1 MTSAMSHRRT
11 FAPLIVGGLVA
22 LHLLVAFAGFVAPY
36 DPASQDRSL
45 PYAPPTALHVADV
58 NGVLHSP
65 FVYAQVP
72 DPNDPARYIDDM
84 SRRYPVQVLANG
96 HLLSVEAPARL
107 SLLGTDGFGRDVFSR
122 LLHGGRVSVAA
133 GLLAT
138 LCALLVG
145 MTLGTL
151 AGFLGGLFDRVLMR
165 AADVF
170 MALPWIYLLFAVR
183 AALPL
188 HIDTRATFLMLV
200 AVLGVVGW
208 ARPARMIRG
217 IVLSARERTYVRAAE
232 GFGAS
237 PGYLLRRHI
246 LPHTYNLVL
255 TQASVLIPQYLLA
268 EVALSF
274 LGLGIGEPTAS
285 WGSMLG
291 TLQQYHVLTS
301 YWWMFAPAV
310 ALATIALAYHA
321 LTALVQERARV
332 IAASVLIL
340 IALGAYPAAAA
351 PPSAPRA
358 TGEDV
363 LVLADTG
370 THGGR
375 LVVALRAEPR
385 TLNPVVAID
394 APSKDVI
401 GRMTGNLIQ
410 INRLSQGTESAL
422 AKSWKRSSDGLTYTL
437 SLRRGVRFSDGHPF
451 DADDVVF
458 TFKVLL
464 DPVVGAPHHDLLVV
478 GGKPIAVT
486 KVDAYTVRLTLAEPY
501 AAAERLFD
509 GVAILPRHLLESA
522 YAQGKLGEAWSMKTA
537 SASIAG
543 LGPYRLKHY
552 VAGQELVFERNPYYW
567 KVDSTKRRLPYLD
580 EIVFVF
586 AGNEDAQVIRFQGGE
601 SDLLGRTTADNF
613 ALLSRDQAARRYQLK
628 DLGPSLEYNFLV
640 FNQNDLTG
648 RNLPHIAAK
657 QRWFGDVNFR
667 RAVSLAIDRQGIT
680 RLIFK
685 GRAVPLWGNVS
696 PGNRQWV
703 NTNVPRPSRSVANAR
718 ESLKA
723 SGFSWRT
730 DGSLVD
736 KHGQRVEFTIV
747 SSATSAQRT
756 AMATLIQADLEEIGI
771 DVRVVPLEF
780 RALIDRVFET
790 FDYEASVQG
799 LGGGDADP
807 NAEMSVWL
815 SRGANHMWRLGQKA
829 PATTWETEIDRLMQ
843 QQLSALD
850 PGKRKAMYDRVQ
862 TIVAEQLPFIFLA
875 APHIL
880 VAARGDLANFQPAV
894 LDHYTLWNADRLY
907 FRPQPARQPGL
918 AGQRR

>member
-1 MTSAMSHRRT
+1 MTRMR
-11 FAPLIVGGLVA
+11 LILGSLIA
-22 LHLLVAFAGFVAPY
+22 LHVVVGLAGFVAPY
-36 DPASQDRSL
+36 DPTSQDRSS
-45 PYAPPTALHVADV
+45 PYAPPTALHVMDTSGELQA
-58 NGVLHSP
+58 P

-72 DPNDPARYIDDM
+72 DPNDPAAYIDDTAH
-84 SRRYPVQVLANG
+84 RYPVQLLANG
-96 HLLSVEAPARL
+96 RLLSVDAPGRL

-122 LLHGGRVSVAA
+122 VLHGGRVSIAA

-138 LCALLVG
+138 LCALVVG

-151 AGFLGGLFDRVLMR
+151 AGFFGGFLDRIVMR
-165 AADVF
+165 TADVF

-237 PGYLLRRHI
+237 SSYLLWRHI
-246 LPHTYNLVL
+246 LPHTYSIVL

-274 LGLGIGEPTAS
+274 LGLGIGEPNAS

-291 TLQQYHVLTS
+291 MLQQYHVLTS
-301 YWWMFAPAV
+301 YWWMLAPAV
-310 ALATIALAYHA
+310 ALATVALAYHA
-321 LTALVQERARV
+321 LTALVHERARV
-332 IAASVLIL
+332 IAASVVLL
-340 IALGAYPAAAA
+340 LALGAHSAAAA
-351 PPSAPRA
+351 PPPAGRA
-358 TGEDV
+358 AGEDV
-363 LVLADTG
+363 LATSDAG
-370 THGGR
+370 HYGGR

-385 TLNPVVAID
+385 TLNPIAAVD

-401 GRMTGNLIQ
+401 GRMSGDLIH
-410 INRLSQGTESAL
+410 INRLTQGTETAL
-422 AKSWKRSSDGLTYTL
+422 AKSWKRSADGLSYTL
-437 SLRRGVRFSDGHPF
+437 SLRRGLRFSDGHAF

-458 TFKVLL
+458 TFKVLM
-464 DPVVGAPHHDLLVV
+464 DPAVGAPHRDLLVV
-478 GGKPIAVT
+478 SGKPIVVT

-509 GVAILPRHLLESA
+509 SIAILPRHLLERA
-522 YAQGKLGEAWSMKTA
+522 YAQGSLADAWTTTTA
-537 SASIAG
+537 PAAIAG

-552 VAGQELVFERNPYYW
+552 VAGQELVLERNPYYW
-567 KVDSTKRRLPYLD
+567 KVDSSKRRLPYLD

-586 AGNEDAQVIRFQGGE
+586 AGNEDAQVIRFQSGD

-613 ALLSRDQAARRYQLK
+613 SLLSRDQAAKRYQLK
-628 DLGPSLEYNFLV
+628 DLGPALEYNFLV

-648 RNLPHIAAK
+648 KNLPQIAAK
-657 QRWFGDVNFR
+657 QRWFGDVTFR

-680 RLIFK
+680 RLVFK

-696 PGNRQWV
+696 PGNRLWI
-703 NTNVPRPSRSVANAR
+703 NNSIPRPARSVAQAR
-718 ESLKA
+718 ELLKA
-723 SGFSWRT
+723 SGFAWRP

-736 KHGQRVEFTIV
+736 KQGQRVEFTIV
-747 SSATSAQRT
+747 TSATSAQRT
-756 AMATLIQADLEEIGI
+756 AMATLIQADLKELGM

-780 RALIDRVFET
+780 RALVERVVET
-790 FDYEASVQG
+790 FDYEASIQG

-807 NAEMSVWL
+807 NAEMQVWL
-815 SRGANHMWRLGQKA
+815 SRGANHMWRLGQKT
-829 PATTWETEIDRLMQ
+829 PATPWEAEIDRLMQ
-843 QQLSALD
+843 QQLSTLD
-850 PGKRKAMYDRVQ
+850 AGKRKAMYDRVQ
-862 TIVAEQLPFIFLA
+862 AIVAEQLPFIFLA

-880 VAARGDLANFQPAV
+880 VVARGDLANFQPAV
-894 LDHYTLWNADRLY
+894 LDHYTLWNADQLY
-907 FRPQPARQPGL
+907 FTPQL

>member
-1 MTSAMSHRRT
+1 MSRST
-11 FAPLIVGGLVA
+11 LIVGALVA
-22 LHLLVAFAGFVAPY
+22 LHLVVAFAGFIAPY
-36 DPASQDRSL
+36 DPTSQDRSS
-45 PYAPPTALHVADV
+45 PYAPPTAIHISDA
-58 NGVLHSP
+58 NGNLQQP

-72 DPNDPARYIDDM
+72 DPNDPALYVDDT
-84 SRRYPVQVLANG
+84 SRRYPVQLLAHG
-96 HLLSVEAPARL
+96 HLLGVDAPGRL

-122 LLHGGRVSVAA
+122 VLHGGRVSIAA

-151 AGFLGGLFDRVLMR
+151 AGFFGGFLDRLVMR
-165 AADVF
+165 TADVF

-200 AVLGVVGW
+200 AVLGIVGW

-217 IVLSARERTYVRAAE
+217 IVLSARERAYVRAAE

-237 PGYLLRRHI
+237 SRYLLWRHI
-246 LPHTYNLVL
+246 LPHTYSLAL

-285 WGSMLG
+285 WGGMLG

-301 YWWMFAPAV
+301 YWWMLAPAI
-310 ALATIALAYHA
+310 ALGAMALAYHA
-321 LTALVQERARV
+321 LTALVQERARA
-332 IAASVLIL
+332 IAASVIL
-340 IALGAYPAAAA
+340 VLALGARSAAAA
-351 PPSAPRA
+351 PPPPAPRTA
-358 TGEDV
+358 NEDV
-363 LVLADTG
+363 LALSDAG
-370 THGGR
+370 HHGGR

-385 TLNPVVAID
+385 TLNPIAAVD

-401 GRMTGNLIQ
+401 GRMSGDLIH
-410 INRLSQGTESAL
+410 INRLTHGTESAL
-422 AKSWKRSSDGLTYTL
+422 AKSWKRSTDGLSYTL
-437 SLRRGVRFSDGHPF
+437 SLRRGLRFSDGDAF

-458 TFKVLL
+458 TFKVLM
-464 DPVVGAPHHDLLVV
+464 DPAVGAPHRDLLVV
-478 GGKPIAVT
+478 GGKPITVT
-486 KVDAYTVRLTLAEPY
+486 KLDTHTVRVTLAEPY

-509 GVAILPRHLLESA
+509 SIAILPRHLLESA
-522 YAQGKLGEAWSMKTA
+522 YAQGTLADAWTMKTA
-537 SASIAG
+537 PGAIAG

-552 VAGQELVFERNPYYW
+552 VAGQELVLERNPYYW
-567 KVDSTKRRLPYLD
+567 KVDSSRRRLPYLD

-586 AGNEDAQVIRFQGGE
+586 AGNEDAQVIRFQSGE

-613 ALLSRDQAARRYQLK
+613 SLLLRGQAANRYQLK
-628 DLGPSLEYNFLV
+628 DLGPALEYNFLV
-640 FNQNDLTG
+640 FNQNDLG
-648 RNLPHIAAK
+648 GKNLPQVAAK

-680 RLIFK
+680 RLVFK

-696 PGNRQWV
+696 PGNRLWV
-703 NTNVPRPSRSVANAR
+703 NTSIPKPARSVAR
-718 ESLKA
+718 SRDLLKA
-723 SGFSWRT
+723 SGFSWRP

-736 KHGQRVEFTIV
+736 KQGQRVEFTIV
-747 SSATSAQRT
+747 TSATSAQRT
-756 AMATLIQADLEEIGI
+756 AMATLIQADLKELGM

-780 RALIDRVFET
+780 RALVDRVWET
-790 FDYEASVQG
+790 FDYEASIQG
-799 LGGGDADP
+799 FGGGDADP
-807 NAEMSVWL
+807 NAEMQIWL
-815 SRGANHMWRLGQKA
+815 SRGANHIWRLGQQT
-829 PATTWETEIDRLMQ
+829 PATPWEAEIDRLMQ
-843 QQLSALD
+843 QQLSTLD
-850 PGKRKAMYDRVQ
+850 AGKRKGLFDRVQ
-862 TIVAEQLPFIFLA
+862 TILAEQVPFVFLA

-894 LDHYTLWNADRLY
+894 LDHYTLWNADQLY
-907 FRPQPARQPGL
+907 FTPQMTS
-918 AGQRR
+918 QRR

>member
-1 MTSAMSHRRT
+1 MTRPAKLVIGS
-11 FAPLIVGGLVA
+11 LVA

-36 DPASQDRSL
+36 DPTSQERSL
-45 PYAPPTALHVADV
+45 PFAPPTALHIVGAD
-58 NGVLHSP
+58 GRLYAP

-72 DPNDPARYIDDM
+72 DPNDPTAYIEDT
-84 SRRYPVQVLANG
+84 SRRYPLQLLANG
-96 HLLSVEAPARL
+96 HLLSVELPARL
-107 SLLGTDGFGRDVFSR
+107 SLLGTDGLGRDVFSR
-122 LLHGGRVSVAA
+122 VLHGGRVSVAA

-151 AGFLGGLFDRVLMR
+151 AGFFGGLLDRFVMR

-200 AVLGVVGW
+200 TVLGVVGW

-237 PGYLLRRHI
+237 SQYLLWRHI
-246 LPHTYNLVL
+246 LPHTYSLVL

-285 WGSMLG
+285 WGGMLG

-301 YWWMFAPAV
+301 YWWMLAPAV
-310 ALATIALAYHA
+310 ALATIALGYHA
-321 LTALVQERARV
+321 LTVVVQERARI
-332 IAASVLIL
+332 IATCVLL
-340 IALGAYPAAAA
+340 SIALGAHPARAATQPA
-351 PPSAPRA
+351 PVV
-358 TGEDV
+358 TGEEI
-363 LVLADTG
+363 LAVGGTG
-370 THGGR
+370 NHGGR

-385 TLNPVVAID
+385 TLNPLAAVD

-410 INRLSQGTESAL
+410 INRLTQGTEGTL
-422 AKSWKRSSDGLTYTL
+422 AKSWKRSADGLTYTL
-437 SLRRGVRFSDGHPF
+437 TLRRGLRFSDGHPF

-464 DPVVGAPHHDLLVV
+464 DPAVAAPHRDLLVV

-509 GVAILPRHLLESA
+509 GIAILPRHLLESA
-522 YAQGKLGEAWSMKTA
+522 YAQGTLNDAWTMKTA
-537 SASIAG
+537 PASIAG
-543 LGPYRLKHY
+543 LGPYRLKQY
-552 VAGQELVFERNPYYW
+552 VAGQEVVLERNPYYW
-567 KVDSTKRRLPYLD
+567 KVDSSKRRLPYLD
-580 EIVFVF
+580 ELVFVF
-586 AGNEDAQVIRFQGGE
+586 AGNEDAQVIRFQGGDN
-601 SDLLGRTTADNF
+601 DLLGRTTADNF
-613 ALLSRDQAARRYQLK
+613 ALLSRDQAAKRYQLK
-628 DLGPSLEYNFLV
+628 DLGPALEYNFLV
-640 FNQNDLTG
+640 FNQNDLSG
-648 RNLPHIAAK
+648 RNLPQAAAK
-657 QRWFGDVNFR
+657 QRWFSDVNFR
-667 RAVSLAIDRQGIT
+667 RAVSLAVDRQGIA
-680 RLIFK
+680 RLVFK

-696 PGNRQWV
+696 PGNRLWI
-703 NTNVPRPSRSVANAR
+703 NTDVPRPARSVAKAR
-718 ESLKA
+718 ELLKA
-723 SGFSWRT
+723 SGFSWRP

-736 KHGQRVEFTIV
+736 KQGQRIEFTIV
-747 SSATSAQRT
+747 TSATSSQRT
-756 AMATLIQADLEEIGI
+756 AMATLIQADLKDLGM

-780 RALIDRVFET
+780 RALVDRLWET

-799 LGGGDADP
+799 FGGGDADP
-807 NAEMSVWL
+807 NAEMSIWL
-815 SRGANHMWRLGQKA
+815 SRGSNHIWRLGQKT
-829 PATTWETEIDRLMQ
+829 PSTSWEAEIDRLMQ
-843 QQLSALD
+843 QQLTELD
-850 PGKRKAMYDRVQ
+850 VNKRKAMYDRVQ

-907 FRPQPARQPGL
+907 LVPPAVGRH
-918 AGQRR
+918 R